1 MQLLSTPKLEVSF
14 LFLYIS
20 TGATQK
26 QYFHFF
32 FHLGKYLAIDM
43 RTVDLKNNL
52 MFNQYK
58 KPKKFA
64 EKIWVFGDF
73 NYGNCLKLRRYRGK

>member
-1 MQLLSTPKLEVSF
+1 
-14 LFLYIS
+14 
-20 TGATQK
+20 
-26 QYFHFF
+26 
-32 FHLGKYLAIDM
+32 M

-64 EKIWVFGDF
+64 VKIWVFGDF